1 MSRAHNSPT
10 SWGMTPASAAMSS
23 GTVET
28 FDDFVSAE
36 TTRLLRIAMH
46 LTGNQHDAWDL
57 VQEALVRIGTRW
69 QKVAD
74 GNPAG
79 YAHTIMIRLN
89 IDRFRRQRRELP
101 HDDVPIVDVPVVL
114 DPGFDPVLVT
124 ALGRLSPQ
132 QRAAVVLR
140 TIGDLDHAEIGARLG
155 CSTATART
163 HLMRGLARLREE
175 LSELEVRGDA

>member
-1 MSRAHNSPT
+1 MARARTSPA
-10 SWGMTPASAAMSS
+10 WGAAPARTGGAAV
-23 GTVET
+23 VET
-28 FDDFVSAE
+28 FDDFVAAE

-46 LTGNQHDAWDL
+46 LTGNPHDAWDL
-57 VQEALVRIGTRW
+57 VQEAMVRIGTRW
-69 QKVAD
+69 HKVAD

-89 IDRFRRQRRELP
+89 IDRYRRQRREFL
-101 HDDVPIVDVPVVL
+101 HGEVLVQDVPVVL
-114 DPGFDPVLVT
+114 DDGFDPVLVT

-155 CSTATART
+155 CSTPTART

-175 LSELEVRGDA
+175 LADLEVGGDV